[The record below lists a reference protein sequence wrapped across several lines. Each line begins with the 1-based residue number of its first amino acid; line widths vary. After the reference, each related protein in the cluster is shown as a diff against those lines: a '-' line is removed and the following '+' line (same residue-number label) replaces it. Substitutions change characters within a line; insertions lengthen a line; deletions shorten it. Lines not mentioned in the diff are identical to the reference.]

1 MVDHV
6 KLEIAIQ
13 LVAEK
18 IAEIYKKI
26 DSANDEKLIAEYNSE
41 LENAYDEK
49 EKVARGELDT
59 INKILSERSGN
70 YDGSEI

>member
-18 IAEIYKKI
+18 IANIYKKI
-26 DSANDEKLIAEYNSE
+26 DNTNDETLKSQYNDE
-41 LENAYDEK
+41 LEIAYDEK
-49 EKVARGELDT
+49 ERVARGELET
-59 INKILSERSGN
+59 INKILNERRNN
-70 YDGSEI
+70 YVN